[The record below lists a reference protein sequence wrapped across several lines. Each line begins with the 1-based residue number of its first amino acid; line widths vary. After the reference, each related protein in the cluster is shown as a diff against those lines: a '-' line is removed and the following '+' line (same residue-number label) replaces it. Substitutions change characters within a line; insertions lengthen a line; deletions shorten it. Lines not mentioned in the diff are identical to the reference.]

1 MKVISRLCLFSVVLL
16 FGLLPATTMAQ
27 MVLNDSI
34 IHFSGS
40 GGNRSD
46 IEVFNSG
53 KMPLYLHI
61 KPYQIINPGTPEQQK
76 VEIKN
81 PKESGLLVSPQKMVV
96 PPGGRKLVRF
106 VNMNKDRGNEKI
118 FRVLF
123 EPVTGAVKSTQTGLK
138 LLIGY
143 EVLVLM
149 QPSNPTPNLVAERN
163 GKTLLLMN
171 KGNTNI
177 YLRDVKQCP
186 SNPSDGNSA
195 CQPIQDKRLYPGNKW
210 QLSLTEDWPVYLE
223 MGVGEKRISRTIQ

>member
-1 MKVISRLCLFSVVLL
+1 MKATNYLYLL
-16 FGLLPATTMAQ
+16 FVIVLFALLPATTLAQ

-34 IHFSGS
+34 IHFSDG

-46 IEVFNSG
+46 IEVHNSG
-53 KMPLYLHI
+53 NTPLYLQI
-61 KPYQIINPGTPEQQK
+61 RPYQILNPGTSKQQK

-81 PKESGLLVSPQKMVV
+81 PKASGLLVSPQKMVV
-96 PPGGRKLVRF
+96 SPGGRKLVRF
-106 VNMNKDRGNEKI
+106 VNLNKDKGEEKI

-149 QPSNPTPNLVAERN
+149 QPSNPAPNLIAERN
-163 GKTLLLMN
+163 GKTLVLTN
-171 KGNTNI
+171 RGNTNI

-186 SNPSDGNSA
+186 PNQSDSGSD
-195 CQPIQDKRLYPGNKW
+195 CQLIQDKRLYPGNKW
-210 QLSLTEDWPVYLE
+210 QVSLAEDWPVYLE